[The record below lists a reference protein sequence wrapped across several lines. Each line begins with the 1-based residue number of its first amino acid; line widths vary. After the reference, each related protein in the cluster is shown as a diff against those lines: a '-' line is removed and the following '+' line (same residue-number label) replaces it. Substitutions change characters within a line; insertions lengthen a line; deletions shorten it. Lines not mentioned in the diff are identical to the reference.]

1 MRNFVNPLSIKA
13 QISFSDIS
21 ENNRT
26 FTDRGGQE
34 MKKVYGYARVS
45 TRDQNLDRQLK
56 ALADFGVEERDIVTD
71 KESGKSLECEGYL
84 MLKNHLLR
92 EGDTLVVMS
101 LDRLSRNKSHI
112 KTELECFKEHHVRV
126 KILDIPTTL
135 IELPEE
141 QDWIFDM
148 INNILIEVLASIAEQ
163 ERVRTIQR
171 QAQGIAAA
179 KEKGKHLGRPKAD
192 YPENWDDV
200 YGRWKRGEITAKN
213 AMSILNLKRSTCYK
227 LAALLNDNIQNIQ

>member
-1 MRNFVNPLSIKA
+1 M
-13 QISFSDIS
+13 
-21 ENNRT
+21 
-26 FTDRGGQE
+26 
-34 MKKVYGYARVS
+34 S

-71 KESGKSLECEGYL
+71 KESSKSLEREGYQ

-92 EGDTLVVMS
+92 EGDTLVIMS
-101 LDRLSRNKSHI
+101 LDRLCRNKSHI
-112 KTELECFKEHHVRV
+112 KTELEYCKEHHIRV

-163 ERVRTIQR
+163 ERVRTLQR

-213 AMSILNLKRSTCYK
+213 ARSIQNLKRSTFYK
-227 LAALLNDNIQNIQ
+227 LAALLNNNILNIQ

>member
-1 MRNFVNPLSIKA
+1 
-13 QISFSDIS
+13 
-21 ENNRT
+21 
-26 FTDRGGQE
+26 
-34 MKKVYGYARVS
+34 MKKIYGYARVS
-45 TRDQNLDRQLK
+45 TREQNLDRQLK
-56 ALADFGVEERDIVTD
+56 ALADFGVDERDIVTD
-71 KESGKSLECEGYL
+71 KESGKSLVREGYQ
-84 MLKNHLLR
+84 MMKNHLLR

-101 LDRLSRNKSHI
+101 LDRLSRNKRHI
-112 KTELECFKEHHVRV
+112 KTELEYFKEHHVRV

-163 ERVRTIQR
+163 ERVRTLQR

-179 KEKGKHLGRPKAD
+179 KGKGKHLGRPKTN

-200 YGRWKRGEITAKN
+200 YGRWKRGEITAKK
-213 AMSILNLKRSTCYK
+213 AMMILNLKRSTFYK
-227 LAALLNDNIQNIQ
+227 LAALLSDNFPNDK

>member
-1 MRNFVNPLSIKA
+1 
-13 QISFSDIS
+13 
-21 ENNRT
+21 
-26 FTDRGGQE
+26 

-71 KESGKSLECEGYL
+71 KESGKSLEREGYL

-112 KTELECFKEHHVRV
+112 KTELEYYREHHIRV

-148 INNILIEVLASIAEQ
+148 INNILIEVLASSAEQ
-163 ERVRTIQR
+163 ERVRTLQR

-179 KEKGKHLGRPKAD
+179 KEKGKHLGRPRAS
-192 YPENWDDV
+192 YPENWHEV
-200 YGRWKRGEITAKN
+200 YLEWTNGKITAKA
-213 AMSILNLKRSTCYK
+213 AMNMLSLKRSTFYVLVK
-227 LAALLNDNIQNIQ
+227 QYRNT

>member
-1 MRNFVNPLSIKA
+1 
-13 QISFSDIS
+13 
-21 ENNRT
+21 
-26 FTDRGGQE
+26 
-34 MKKVYGYARVS
+34 MKKIYGYARVS
-45 TRDQNLDRQLK
+45 TREQNLDRQLK

-71 KESGKSLECEGYL
+71 KESGKSLEGEGYQ
-84 MLKNHLLR
+84 MLKNHLIR
-92 EGDTLVVMS
+92 EGDTLVIMS

-112 KTELECFKEHHVRV
+112 KTELEYCKEHHIRV

-163 ERVRTIQR
+163 ERVRTLQR

-179 KEKGKHLGRPKAD
+179 KEKGKHLGRQKAE

-200 YGRWKRGEITAKN
+200 YGRWKRGEITTKN
-213 AMSILNLKRSTCYK
+213 ARSIQNLKRSTFYK
-227 LAALLNDNIQNIQ
+227 LAALLNNNILNIQ

>member
-1 MRNFVNPLSIKA
+1 
-13 QISFSDIS
+13 
-21 ENNRT
+21 
-26 FTDRGGQE
+26 

-71 KESGKSLECEGYL
+71 KESGKSLEREGYL

-112 KTELECFKEHHVRV
+112 KTELEYFKEHHIRV

-163 ERVRTIQR
+163 ERVRTLQR

-179 KEKGKHLGRPKAD
+179 KEKGKHLGRPRAS
-192 YPENWDDV
+192 YPENWHEV
-200 YGRWKRGEITAKN
+200 YLEWTNGKITAKA
-213 AMSILNLKRSTCYK
+213 AMNMLSLKRSTFYVLVK
-227 LAALLNDNIQNIQ
+227 QYRNT

>member
-1 MRNFVNPLSIKA
+1 
-13 QISFSDIS
+13 
-21 ENNRT
+21 
-26 FTDRGGQE
+26 

-71 KESGKSLECEGYL
+71 KESGKSLEREGYL

-112 KTELECFKEHHVRV
+112 KTELEYYREHHIRV

-135 IELPEE
+135 IELLEE

-163 ERVRTIQR
+163 ERVRTLQR

-179 KEKGKHLGRPKAD
+179 KEKGKHLGRPRAS
-192 YPENWDDV
+192 YPENWHEV
-200 YGRWKRGEITAKN
+200 YLEWTNGKITAKA
-213 AMSILNLKRSTCYK
+213 AMNMLSLKRSTFY
-227 LAALLNDNIQNIQ
+227 ALVKQYRNT

>member
-1 MRNFVNPLSIKA
+1 
-13 QISFSDIS
+13 
-21 ENNRT
+21 
-26 FTDRGGQE
+26 

-71 KESGKSLECEGYL
+71 KESGKSLEREGYL

-112 KTELECFKEHHVRV
+112 KTELEYFKEHHVRV

-163 ERVRTIQR
+163 ERVRTLQR

-179 KEKGKHLGRPKAD
+179 KEKGKHLGRPRAS
-192 YPENWDDV
+192 YPENWHEV
-200 YGRWKRGEITAKN
+200 YLEWTNGKITAKA
-213 AMSILNLKRSTCYK
+213 AMNMLSLKRFLS
-227 LAALLNDNIQNIQ
+227 N

>member
-1 MRNFVNPLSIKA
+1 
-13 QISFSDIS
+13 
-21 ENNRT
+21 
-26 FTDRGGQE
+26 

-45 TRDQNLDRQLK
+45 TRDQNLDRQMK

-71 KESGKSLECEGYL
+71 KESGKSLEREGYQ

-92 EGDTLVVMS
+92 EGDTLVVIS
-101 LDRLSRNKSHI
+101 LDRLSRNKAHI
-112 KTELECFKEHHVRV
+112 KTELEYFKEHHIRV

-163 ERVRTIQR
+163 ERIRTLQR

-179 KEKGKHLGRPKAD
+179 KEKGKHLGRPKAS
-192 YPENWDDV
+192 YPDNWHEV
-200 YGRWKRGEITAKN
+200 YSEWSNGKITAKA
-213 AMSILNLKRSTCYK
+213 AMDKLSLKRSTFYAFVK
-227 LAALLNDNIQNIQ
+227 QYRNT

>member
-1 MRNFVNPLSIKA
+1 M
-13 QISFSDIS
+13 
-21 ENNRT
+21 
-26 FTDRGGQE
+26 
-34 MKKVYGYARVS
+34 
-45 TRDQNLDRQLK
+45 
-56 ALADFGVEERDIVTD
+56 TD
-71 KESGKSLECEGYL
+71 KESGKSLEREGYL

-112 KTELECFKEHHVRV
+112 KTELEYFKEHHIRV

-163 ERVRTIQR
+163 ERVRTLQR

-179 KEKGKHLGRPKAD
+179 KEKGKHLGRPRAS
-192 YPENWDDV
+192 YPENWHEV
-200 YGRWKRGEITAKN
+200 YLEWTNGKITAKA
-213 AMSILNLKRSTCYK
+213 AMNMLSLKRSTFYVLVK
-227 LAALLNDNIQNIQ
+227 QYRNT

>member
-1 MRNFVNPLSIKA
+1 
-13 QISFSDIS
+13 
-21 ENNRT
+21 
-26 FTDRGGQE
+26 

-71 KESGKSLECEGYL
+71 KESGKSLEREGYL

-112 KTELECFKEHHVRV
+112 KTELEYYREHHIRV

-163 ERVRTIQR
+163 ERVRTLQR

-179 KEKGKHLGRPKAD
+179 KEKGKHLGRPRAS
-192 YPENWDDV
+192 YPENWYEV
-200 YGRWKRGEITAKN
+200 YLEWTNGKITAKA
-213 AMSILNLKRSTCYK
+213 AMNMLSLKRSTFYVLVK
-227 LAALLNDNIQNIQ
+227 QYRNT

>member
-1 MRNFVNPLSIKA
+1 M
-13 QISFSDIS
+13 
-21 ENNRT
+21 
-26 FTDRGGQE
+26 
-34 MKKVYGYARVS
+34 S

-71 KESGKSLECEGYL
+71 KESGKSLEREGYL

-112 KTELECFKEHHVRV
+112 KTELEYFKEHHIRV

-163 ERVRTIQR
+163 ERVRTLQR

-179 KEKGKHLGRPKAD
+179 KEKGKHLGRPRAS
-192 YPENWDDV
+192 YPENWHEV
-200 YGRWKRGEITAKN
+200 YLEWTNGKITAKA
-213 AMSILNLKRSTCYK
+213 AMNMLSLKRSTFY
-227 LAALLNDNIQNIQ
+227 ALVKQYRNP

>member
-1 MRNFVNPLSIKA
+1 
-13 QISFSDIS
+13 
-21 ENNRT
+21 
-26 FTDRGGQE
+26 

-71 KESGKSLECEGYL
+71 KESGKSLEREGYL

-112 KTELECFKEHHVRV
+112 KTELEYYREHHIRV

-148 INNILIEVLASIAEQ
+148 INNILIEVMASIAEQ
-163 ERVRTIQR
+163 ERVRTLQR

-179 KEKGKHLGRPKAD
+179 KEKGKHLGRPRAS
-192 YPENWDDV
+192 YPENWHEV
-200 YGRWKRGEITAKN
+200 YLEWTNGKITAKA
-213 AMSILNLKRSTCYK
+213 AMNMLSLKRSTFYVLVK
-227 LAALLNDNIQNIQ
+227 QYRNT